1 MIPTD
6 EQIKNMWAYHC
17 GDIGAPL
24 VFARAIEAEVR
35 KRDKALILQL
45 VEALEYHTEQTRP
58 IMESEKAIT
67 AGRHRLAEAP

>member
-6 EQIKNMWAYHC
+6 EQIKNMWA
-17 GDIGAPL
+17 
-24 VFARAIEAEVR
+24 
-35 KRDKALILQL
+35 
-45 VEALEYHTEQTRP
+45 YHTEQTRP